1 MISRRTRSAAG
12 FTLVELAVVLA
23 VTAVLFTGVYRLLTS
38 GNQQVKDS
46 AAASQQAQLIA
57 STKSFLSSSDGQT
70 YLAQYV
76 CPPAAGCN
84 QGGAIA
90 IAVLPLPTVAAGLP
104 GCAASLPAWSG
115 TIAQTW
121 CNSLPSGFS
130 GPLAGVG
137 GTVNSYGQTFQIGV
151 QADSSSNPGTP
162 PATYSFLITTT
173 GGTVIPDTDGGRISS
188 LIGSD
193 GGFVYTSTGAC
204 AANTACGAYGAWTA
218 DPTKFGLP
226 AGTAGTV
233 ASRTYVAVEQ
243 EANLPWLA
251 RIKVPGDNGNPTPT
265 FNTLAT
271 PPTGSTDLW
280 LNGTGVGASALN
292 SLHGTGDTTGG
303 YNNTPGFGG
312 TIDAVNF
319 LLAGNNDCAIPSNG
333 INPAGCSAPE
343 SIAMTLS
350 GPIDTQGS
358 TPGLPCIASTAAPS
372 GGSTVFKTA
381 TQETCHAVLLIN
393 GNQATTGMV
402 QANILWASSFIYGTN
417 TSDIR
422 LKKDIKPLGDAL
434 ADVMKLKPVTFRYK
448 QDNRAQIGFIAQDI
462 QKIYPQMVIGRP
474 DNVLGVDYMQMLAP
488 LVSSVQELKK
498 ENDQLRQQLK
508 DQASQIRNLQNHS
521 TEN

>member
-1 MISRRTRSAAG
+1 MISRRSRPAAG

-46 AAASQQAQLIA
+46 AAASQQAQLL
-57 STKSFLSSSDGQT
+57 SSVKNFLSSTDGQT
-70 YLAQYV
+70 FLGEIV
-76 CPPAAGCN
+76 CPYNGMC
-84 QGGAIA
+84 AIGSVHA
-90 IAVLPLPTVAAGLP
+90 LPLPATAGN
-104 GCAASLPAWSG
+104 CSG
-115 TIAQTW
+115 LFIPIGGAELTQAEATW
-121 CNSLPSGFS
+121 CSILPSGFTS
-130 GPLAGVG
+130 A
-137 GTVNSYGQTFQIGV
+137 TVNSYGQTFQIGV
-151 QADSSSNPGTP
+151 QAGSATTANNTP
-162 PATYSFLITTT
+162 PATYSFMIVTT
-173 GGTVIPDTDGGRISS
+173 GPVIPDTDGGRISS

-193 GGFVYTSTGAC
+193 GGFIYTSTGAC